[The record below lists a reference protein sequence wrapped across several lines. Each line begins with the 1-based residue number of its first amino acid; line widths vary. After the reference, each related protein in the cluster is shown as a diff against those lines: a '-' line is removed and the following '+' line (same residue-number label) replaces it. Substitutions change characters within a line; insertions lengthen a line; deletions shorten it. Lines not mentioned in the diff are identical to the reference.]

1 MCMTQIRAGGFLV
14 RLAHVVLAL
23 SVLLALARTYIDEV
37 VSIWHSITHT
47 HTQGLSIRSSAPS
60 PPHTMLEHV

>member
-23 SVLLALARTYIDEV
+23 SVFVALARTYIDEV
-37 VSIWHSITHT
+37 VSIWHSITHIFNVVVLVCQ
-47 HTQGLSIRSSAPS
+47 HQV
-60 PPHTMLEHV
+60 PHTMLEHG